1 MSNPKNAVGRS
12 LVKKRFPNQRRA
24 THGDEWV
31 HQKPDFTTTTD
42 WNRLNLRS
50 VTDQNSLD
58 EFLTTAQLAGTDFAA
73 ERLNVTFVPA
83 VAKVGILSDDDK
95 ERIRQVQQLHRD
107 RLRIPRRPAW
117 TPEMSAEQIDQ
128 QERVSFLDW
137 RRKLALLQ
145 QIDDLTL
152 TPFEK
157 NLEFWR
163 QLWRV
168 IEKSDII
175 VQIVDARNPLLFR
188 CEDLESYVRELSPDN
203 KKVNVILVNKADLLT
218 EEQRQAWAICF
229 DEHDIRVIFY
239 SALQSAPSSK
249 KTNTVPFDKDD
260 SECIDDTDRILQ
272 DIKKNQT
279 SYTDD
284 NFEISKLPEKMNRF
298 DALEVEGESDEK
310 QQTDIKINND
320 ELPSDD
326 NENYDDDDDDDDEEE
341 EEDSSG
347 KEHEDGDL
355 VEQVREE
362 IYAYEK
368 SNETKKKNLSIVVNR
383 EELIYLLKCLY
394 VHKTTVRED
403 ILTIGM
409 VGYPNVGKSSTI
421 NSLLQYKKVSVSST
435 PGKTKH
441 FQTIFLEKD
450 LLLCDCPGLVFP
462 SFVSTKD
469 ELIVNGI
476 LPIDQMRDYIA
487 PINLIS
493 FFLIPRTV
501 LSYVYNIML
510 PLPKEGEDE
519 KRPPT
524 AVEFCATYAY
534 RRGFMTHKGIPD
546 GSRAARLILK
556 DYVNGKLLYCYPPP
570 GYDSQKFQHY
580 SDRYELEPEVDEAN
594 IETNEDE
601 TTSNE
606 TTPKKSRFQPS
617 EVDRQFFNPTD
628 VRFGSKGIHGR
639 VNYTRKSTP
648 MLVGETMNDPMSQHS
663 DGKPWKKHNNRNKKE
678 KLRRIYGHLDA

>member
-1 MSNPKNAVGRS
+1 MSNTKHAVGRS
-12 LVKKRFPNQRRA
+12 LIKKRFPNQHRA
-24 THGDEWV
+24 TSGDEWV
-31 HQKPDFTTTTD
+31 HQKADFTASTD

-83 VAKVGILSDDDK
+83 VAKVGILSNDDK
-95 ERIRQVQQLHRD
+95 ERIRQVQDLHQD
-107 RLRIPRRPAW
+107 RLRIPRRPPW
-117 TPEMSAEQIDQ
+117 TPDMSAEQIDQ
-128 QERVSFLDW
+128 QERASFLDW

-145 QIDDLTL
+145 EIDDLTL

-168 IEKSDII
+168 IEKSDVI

-188 CEDLESYVRELSPDN
+188 CEDLENYVRELSPDN
-203 KKVNVILVNKADLLT
+203 KKVNVILANKADLLT
-218 EEQRQAWAICF
+218 DEQRQAWAKYF

-239 SALQSAPSSK
+239 SALQAASSSLK
-249 KTNTVPFDKDD
+249 ITKNKQQLPLETND
-260 SECIDDTDRILQ
+260 SESIDDTDKILE
-272 DIKKNQT
+272 DIKQNQ
-279 SYTDD
+279 SNYNDD
-284 NFEISKLPEKMNRF
+284 NFEISNSTNQLNRF
-298 DALEVEGESDEK
+298 DALQLDDDNDDK
-310 QQTDIKINND
+310 QQSEIKINN
-320 ELPSDD
+320 EED
-326 NENYDDDDDDDDEEE
+326 NTSIDNKNDDDDDDDDDDYE
-341 EEDSSG
+341 EEDLSEEET
-347 KEHEDGDL
+347 EHENL
-355 VEQVREE
+355 VEQIRED
-362 IYAYEK
+362 IFVYEQSK
-368 SNETKKKNLSIVVNR
+368 ETKKKNLSIIVNR

-394 VHKTTVRED
+394 IHKTTTREN

-469 ELIVNGI
+469 ELIINGI
-476 LPIDQMRDYIA
+476 LSIDQMRDYIG
-487 PINLIS
+487 PVNHVCHQ
-493 FFLIPRTV
+493 IPRFV
-501 LSYVYNIML
+501 LSHIYNIML

-519 KRPPT
+519 NRPPT
-524 AVEFCATYAY
+524 SVELCGTYAY

-556 DYVNGKLLYCYPPP
+556 DYVNGKLLYCYPPL
-570 GYDSQKFQHY
+570 GYNSEEFQQY
-580 SDRYELEPEVDEAN
+580 SNHFDFHNDD
-594 IETNEDE
+594 TNNEE
-601 TTSNE
+601 IPSNE
-606 TTPKKSRFQPS
+606 TTSKQSRFQPS
-617 EVDRQFFNPTD
+617 DVDQQFFHPTE
-628 VRFGSKGIHGR
+628 VRVGTKGTHS
-639 VNYTRKSTP
+639 RKNGP
-648 MLVGETMNDPMSQHS
+648 RLAGETMNDSTNQYS
-663 DGKPWKKHNNRNKKE
+663 DGKPWKKHHNRNKKE
-678 KLRRIYGHLDA
+678 KLRRLYRHLDA

>member
-1 MSNPKNAVGRS
+1 
-12 LVKKRFPNQRRA
+12 
-24 THGDEWV
+24 
-31 HQKPDFTTTTD
+31 
-42 WNRLNLRS
+42 
-50 VTDQNSLD
+50 
-58 EFLTTAQLAGTDFAA
+58 
-73 ERLNVTFVPA
+73 
-83 VAKVGILSDDDK
+83 
-95 ERIRQVQQLHRD
+95 
-107 RLRIPRRPAW
+107 
-117 TPEMSAEQIDQ
+117 
-128 QERVSFLDW
+128 
-137 RRKLALLQ
+137 
-145 QIDDLTL
+145 
-152 TPFEK
+152 
-157 NLEFWR
+157 
-163 QLWRV
+163 
-168 IEKSDII
+168 
-175 VQIVDARNPLLFR
+175 
-188 CEDLESYVRELSPDN
+188 
-203 KKVNVILVNKADLLT
+203 
-218 EEQRQAWAICF
+218 
-229 DEHDIRVIFY
+229 
-239 SALQSAPSSK
+239 
-249 KTNTVPFDKDD
+249 
-260 SECIDDTDRILQ
+260 
-272 DIKKNQT
+272 
-279 SYTDD
+279 
-284 NFEISKLPEKMNRF
+284 
-298 DALEVEGESDEK
+298 
-310 QQTDIKINND
+310 
-320 ELPSDD
+320 
-326 NENYDDDDDDDDEEE
+326 DDDDDEEE

-524 AVEFCATYAY
+524 AVEFCATYACKY
-534 RRGFMTHKGIPD
+534 
-546 GSRAARLILK
+546 SVLIVFLIK
-556 DYVNGKLLYCYPPP
+556 
-570 GYDSQKFQHY
+570 
-580 SDRYELEPEVDEAN
+580 
-594 IETNEDE
+594 
-601 TTSNE
+601 
-606 TTPKKSRFQPS
+606 
-617 EVDRQFFNPTD
+617 
-628 VRFGSKGIHGR
+628 
-639 VNYTRKSTP
+639 
-648 MLVGETMNDPMSQHS
+648 
-663 DGKPWKKHNNRNKKE
+663 
-678 KLRRIYGHLDA
+678 